1 MTDPYQQTIET
12 LARCKRVLITT
23 HVRPD
28 GDALGTSCALSLGLR
43 AKGIESEVLLLSHLP
58 TKYSFIFRDNDIR
71 FVDVENGWP
80 DGGFDFDRFDA
91 ILVADT
97 GTWSQLPGLEE
108 RIAKWPR
115 PKLVLDH
122 HLTQQDW
129 ADVKLVAT
137 DAAAAASV
145 ATSLTSAQSCCVR

>member
-1 MTDPYQQTIET
+1 MTDPYRQTIDA
-12 LARCKRVLITT
+12 LSRCKRVLITT

-28 GDALGTSCALSLGLR
+28 GDALGTTAALSLGMR

-58 TKYSFIFRDNDIR
+58 TKYSFIFREHGI
-71 FVDVENGWP
+71 VHTDVEKGWP
-80 DGGFDFDRFDA
+80 EPAFDFDRFDA

-108 RIAKWPR
+108 RIAKWPK

-129 ADVKLVAT
+129 ADVKLVA
-137 DAAAAASV
+137 A
-145 ATSLTSAQSCCVR
+145 